1 MLCTT
6 NDMKFIPILVEGSG
20 DAWGL
25 DAEDVFKI
33 IIKSTASLCDK
44 TVLKKKLSPRPL
56 KVTQHAAART
66 QYGSGYQQA
75 MKILSNKY
83 GDSTV
88 GTRDHLLNFVTFYLE
103 KPDACIISGTSPSA
117 SSSQSAAFAT
127 AEYFT
132 NFLKPFSLRKLC
144 CFLRLRRF
152 Q

>member
-103 KPDACIISGTSPSA
+103 KPDSDLRKVNEDVNRIESSIPRYVSPSY
-117 SSSQSAAFAT
+117 
-127 AEYFT
+127 EC
-132 NFLKPFSLRKLC
+132 NK
-144 CFLRLRRF
+144 RLYIIQKEKCRRD
-152 Q
+152 